1 MTDTTYKW
9 GTAPGEYKSQEDAQ
23 RAKTKQKLKSRRI
36 RKGAKG
42 GGPLLRSVE
51 ALDRSFTRGGPQS
64 AGVPWGA
71 VARSIAKH
79 LHKISPKSG
88 GPAVRISGA
97 GKQSIPG
104 TKVEIPKK
112 LTKSY

>member
-36 RKGAKG
+36 RKGEPKNQASSI
-42 GGPLLRSVE
+42 RAAN
-51 ALDRSFTRGGPQS
+51 ALSRTFKQGT
-64 AGVPWGA
+64 VKKWGNI
-71 VARSIAKH
+71 ARSIATQ
-79 LHKISPKSG
+79 LRSAGGSG
-88 GPAVRISGA
+88 TPVRGA